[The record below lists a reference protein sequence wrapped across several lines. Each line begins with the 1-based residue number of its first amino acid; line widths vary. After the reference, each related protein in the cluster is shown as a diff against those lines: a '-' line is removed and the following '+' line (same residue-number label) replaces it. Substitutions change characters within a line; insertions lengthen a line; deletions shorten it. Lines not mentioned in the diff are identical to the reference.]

1 MENLVIPLGLI
12 CGGAIKYIP
21 IFILRLKPCVY
32 EFVRTDCSMQIGP
45 TMVTQQMWKD
55 IMDYNP
61 SNYRGDNISVNNISY
76 FRVQEFITNLT
87 GLTYEL
93 SREEEWCL
101 VADE

>member
-1 MENLVIPLGLI
+1 
-12 CGGAIKYIP
+12 
-21 IFILRLKPCVY
+21 
-32 EFVRTDCSMQIGP
+32 
-45 TMVTQQMWKD
+45 
-55 IMDYNP
+55 MDYNP

-76 FRVQEFITNLT
+76 FQVQEFITNLT